1 DDLYSAEVDQTV
13 NGSFV
18 YGATPIETTTK
29 NTFETTSASIE
40 KMAKVEAEVEAEED
54 ISLNF
59 EGEDKDT
66 FVLISGLWG
75 FDTIEINL
83 PGGKNYTIADYW
95 SDVKEIVEDPII
107 VKPSPLGSVHDRA
120 VEIFYQ
126 LKGGQV
132 DYGLSHSHR
141 FCHKQLGQTY
151 DGVIPDWD
159 AENPI
164 VLIGKGYGATTALH
178 LQHLLET
185 NFFGQNT
192 SGTWIKAIICLSAPH
207 RGSTLPYLLG
217 LEPGSKCI
225 VHPLSILQFILS
237 MVHLICY
244 FACLERFFSF
254 QLLSDKWNLR
264 RKGCDG
270 GEQSIWSAI
279 SARSR
284 FAYFG
289 DNFLVDWSVEG
300 ARMRY
305 AGEEKD
311 KHCLNSSCV
320 YINYITTGQSWRSK
334 VTGYYWPRLSWNNIP
349 TFLISFFL
357 GRYKFSSDSEQQVLQ
372 TSSSTFWENNGTLST
387 YSQLPPPH
395 QPIHMNLVLNEKLFD
410 PVEHQLQPGAW
421 YNLYVDDRAHTI
433 LFADKK
439 KNQQQKLSSLSST
452 ISRFLPSIIINNKKL
467 IPQQIYDLKIIKQ
480 FNDSLYFG
488 NSNENFETSD
498 KAALEWMTRVETTG
512 VLSSPSRLLYWMNQ
526 SHYAVADQRNK
537 VQQNDGPMFIRA
549 RHKMTAEDYK
559 ATVMNGNAISSA
571 SIQPKQ
577 ESKESDDFS
586 VSQVEVTAKRIKFD
600 NLLPY

>member
-1 DDLYSAEVDQTV
+1 VVYQKGEDFRTMISNLDDDDLYSAEVDQTV

-559 ATVMNGNAISSA
+559 ATVMNGNGKLNVLI
-571 SIQPKQ
+571 
-577 ESKESDDFS
+577 
-586 VSQVEVTAKRIKFD
+586 
-600 NLLPY
+600 

>member
-1 DDLYSAEVDQTV
+1 VVYQKGEDFRTMISNLDDDDLYSAEVDQTV

-217 LEPGSKCI
+217 LEPGSN
-225 VHPLSILQFILS
+225 
-237 MVHLICY
+237 
-244 FACLERFFSF
+244 
-254 QLLSDKWNLR
+254 DKWNLR

-421 YNLYVDDRAHTI
+421 YNL
-433 LFADKK
+433 
-439 KNQQQKLSSLSST
+439 
-452 ISRFLPSIIINNKKL
+452 
-467 IPQQIYDLKIIKQ
+467 
-480 FNDSLYFG
+480 
-488 NSNENFETSD
+488 TSD

-559 ATVMNGNAISSA
+559 ATVMNGNGPSLI
-571 SIQPKQ
+571 
-577 ESKESDDFS
+577 
-586 VSQVEVTAKRIKFD
+586 
-600 NLLPY
+600 N